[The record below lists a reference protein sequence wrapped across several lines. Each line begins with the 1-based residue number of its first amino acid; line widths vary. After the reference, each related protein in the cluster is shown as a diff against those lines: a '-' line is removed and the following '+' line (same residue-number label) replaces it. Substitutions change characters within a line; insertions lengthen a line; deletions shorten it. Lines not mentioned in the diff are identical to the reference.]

1 MRTVL
6 ITGGAGFLG
15 SHLTD
20 KFLNEGWNVI
30 VLDNLLTG
38 SIDNI
43 SHLLG
48 KENFK
53 FIKYD
58 VTDYL
63 FFEEDIDLILHFA
76 CPASPFDYFQHP
88 IHTMKVD
95 SLGTLNTLGLAR
107 NKNARYVFASTSE
120 IYGSPQVH
128 PQTEDYWG
136 NVNPIGVRS
145 VYDEAKRFS
154 EAMCM
159 AYHREHGIDIRIAR
173 IFNTYGTRMKLTD
186 GRVIPTFISQTL
198 SGKDITIFGDG
209 SHTRSFCYVDDLT
222 KGIYDLS
229 DKPGLEGDV
238 LNLGNPVEF
247 TIKSLAEMIISI
259 TDSGSKIVY
268 KDIPEDDPPIRR
280 PDISKAKKLLGFS
293 PYISLEDGLKNI
305 IPWFRK
311 RVDG

>member
-20 KFLNEGWNVI
+20 KFLIEGWNVI
-30 VLDNLLTG
+30 VLDNLITG

-43 SHLLG
+43 SHLIG

-76 CPASPFDYFQHP
+76 CPASPVDYFQHP

-136 NVNPIGVRS
+136 NVNPVGVRS

-159 AYHREHGIDIRIAR
+159 AYYREHGIDIRISR

-186 GRVIPTFISQTL
+186 GRVIPTFISQAL
-198 SGKDITIFGDG
+198 SGKDITIFGNG

-229 DKPGLEGDV
+229 DKNGLKGSV
-238 LNLGNPVEF
+238 LNLGNPDEF
-247 TIKSLAEMIISI
+247 TIKSLAEIIISL
-259 TDSGSKIVY
+259 TGSGSKIVY
-268 KDIPEDDPPIRR
+268 KDIPEDDPPIRK
-280 PDISKAKKLLGFS
+280 PDISKAKELLGFS
-293 PYISLEDGLKNI
+293 SVTTLEEGLKKI
-305 IPWFRK
+305 IPWFQK
-311 RVDG
+311 RLDG

>member
-20 KFLNEGWNVI
+20 KFLIEGWNVI
-30 VLDNLLTG
+30 VLDNLITG
-38 SIDNI
+38 SINNI
-43 SHLLG
+43 SHLIG

-63 FFEEDIDLILHFA
+63 FFEENIDLILHFA
-76 CPASPFDYFQHP
+76 CPASPFDYFKHP

-120 IYGSPQVH
+120 IYGSPLVH

-136 NVNPIGVRS
+136 NVNPVGIRS

-159 AYHREHGIDIRIAR
+159 AYYREHGIDIRISR

-186 GRVIPTFISQTL
+186 GRVIPTFISQAL

-229 DKPGLEGDV
+229 DADELKGSV
-238 LNLGNPVEF
+238 LNLGNPDEF
-247 TIKSLAEMIISI
+247 TIKSLAEVIISI
-259 TDSGSKIVY
+259 TGSGSKIIY
-268 KDIPEDDPPIRR
+268 TDIPEDDPPIRK
-280 PDISKAKKLLGFS
+280 PDISKAKELLGFS
-293 PYISLEDGLKNI
+293 PVISLEDGLKNI
-305 IPWFRK
+305 IPWFQK
-311 RVDG
+311 RLDG